1 MTYNEVIPLAEV
13 KNYLRIDDDFTEDD
27 DAIERMV
34 RSALQFIEKRTNH
47 IFAEKTD
54 VEYFGSPNDCKGYID
69 IYDYPFTYTG
79 DVIKLNYANKTRFK
93 ADTVVLDSVGYANRE
108 DVPDALIEA
117 ALQMI
122 KVFYYEGEKQSN
134 TTLIPENVH
143 QILGAYRRFT
153 I

>member
-1 MTYNEVIPLAEV
+1 MTYNEVLPLAEV

-27 DAIERMV
+27 TAIERMV

-47 IFAEKTD
+47 IFQLQTD
-54 VEYFGSPNDCKGYID
+54 VELIGSPTKCSDYID
-69 IYDYPFTYTG
+69 VYDYPITYTG

-122 KVFYYEGEKQSN
+122 KVWYFEAEKQSN

>member
-13 KNYLRIDDDFTEDD
+13 KNYLRIDDDFLEDD
-27 DAIERMV
+27 LAIERMV

-47 IFAEKTD
+47 IFESKTD
-54 VEYFGSPNDCKGYID
+54 VEYFGSPTQCNGFID
-69 IYDYPFTYTG
+69 VYDFPFTYTG
-79 DVIKLNYANKTRFK
+79 DVINLKYANKVRFK
-93 ADTVVLDSVGYANRE
+93 ADNIILNTVGYQDRE
-108 DVPDALIEA
+108 SIPDPLIES

-134 TTLIPENVH
+134 TTLIPESVH

-153 I
+153 V